1 MTEKTDKTHVLVPN
15 AEITI
20 RYLADYMGASERK
33 RRSIIEGCKYRPL
46 ARLLQH
52 KEATIT
58 ISSALQ
64 SGSPDPKALQ
74 TKADFIRNK
83 LATGDFDALTN
94 EANADYVQKF
104 SEVVASIKLPD
115 ADILPGKVFPAL
127 KVHGVKVR
135 FSPHL
140 LLRRVDKTN
149 KQRSGAFMFR
159 YAKGKA
165 LSPDVG
171 GYQSAATFGLLKEY
185 LAEEG
190 AEADKNIC
198 VTLDAFTGN
207 LYPAPG
213 SAITM
218 FANMKAACQTIAER
232 WPNVPPPKG
241 AIL

>member
-1 MTEKTDKTHVLVPN
+1 MDKTDKTHVLVPD
-15 AEITI
+15 AEITV
-20 RYLADYMGASERK
+20 RYLADYMAASERK

-58 ISSALQ
+58 ISKAFQ
-64 SGSPDPKALQ
+64 SGAPDANELK
-74 TKADFIRNK
+74 TKAEFIRNK

-104 SEVVASIKLPD
+104 SEVVASIKLPE
-115 ADILPGKVFPAL
+115 AEILPGKVFPAL

-140 LLRRVDKTN
+140 LLRRIDKTN
-149 KQRSGAFMFR
+149 KQRSGAFMLR

-165 LSPDVG
+165 LNPDVG
-171 GYQSAATFGLLKEY
+171 GYQSAAAFGLLKDY

-190 AEADKNIC
+190 AEADKSIC
-198 VTLDAFTGN
+198 VTLDAFSGT
-207 LYPAPG
+207 LYPVPG
-213 SAITM
+213 SAVTM
-218 FANMKAACQTIAER
+218 FANMAAACQTIGER

>member
-1 MTEKTDKTHVLVPN
+1 MDKTDKTHVLVPV
-15 AEITI
+15 AEITV
-20 RYLADYMGASERK
+20 RYLADYMAASERK

-58 ISSALQ
+58 ISNALQ
-64 SGSPDPKALQ
+64 SGTTDAKALQ

-83 LATGDFDALTN
+83 LATGDFEALTN
-94 EANADYVQKF
+94 EASADYIKKF

-140 LLRRVDKTN
+140 LLRRIDKTN
-149 KQRSGAFMFR
+149 KQRSGAFMLR

-165 LSPDVG
+165 LNSEIG
-171 GYQSAATFGLLKEY
+171 GYQSAAAFGLLKDY

-190 AEADKNIC
+190 AEADKSIC
-198 VTLDAFTGN
+198 VTLDAFSGT

-232 WPNVPPPKG
+232 WPNIPPPKG